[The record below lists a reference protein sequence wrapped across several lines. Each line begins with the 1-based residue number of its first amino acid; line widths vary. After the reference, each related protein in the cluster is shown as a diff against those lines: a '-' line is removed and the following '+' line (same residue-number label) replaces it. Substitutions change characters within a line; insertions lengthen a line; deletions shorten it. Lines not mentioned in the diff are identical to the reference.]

1 MSKTIELKPE
11 NTDIKA
17 KVGDK
22 LGYSFHEH
30 MSVGYWAEFEI
41 EDETVL
47 RHSGT
52 DTVYN
57 TPERMNEPGMAGAD
71 AARTT
76 FFFEATAAGTTLLL
90 VRNLFRG
97 ESENEYKFR
106 INVS

>member
-1 MSKTIELKPE
+1 MPKTIELKAAHS
-11 NTDIKA
+11 DVKA
-17 KVGDK
+17 KIGDK
-22 LGYSFHEH
+22 IGYSFHEH
-30 MSVGYWAEFEI
+30 MSVGFWAEFEI

-76 FFFEATAAGTTLLL
+76 FFFEAISTGTSLLI
-90 VRNLFRG
+90 VRNIYRG
-97 ESENEYKFR
+97 DIESEYKFR